1 MKNSK
6 EISNHKR
13 YIIITCAVFAREIYY
28 CAAESKNIIDV
39 IKLDQGLH
47 DIGEEKMSAKLQQ
60 TIDAVDSE
68 KYDAILLAYGLCNNG
83 IRGLHAPIP
92 MVVFKAHDC
101 IAVLMGSREKY
112 QKYFDANPGTYFNSV
127 GWVEE
132 VVHHLDNP
140 ESTTMQMGMQQYDEY
155 VKLYG
160 EENAKYLIETL
171 EGGLKH
177 YTKSTYIDT
186 GVGDF
191 PKYKDAV
198 KAEAAERGWEYEEYQ
213 GNTELFAKMLAGDWN
228 EKDFLVLQP
237 GDKIRPTYGE
247 DVIGVE

>member
-1 MKNSK
+1 MP
-6 EISNHKR
+6 SNTTNNEPKR
-13 YIIITCAVFAREIYY
+13 FVIITCAVFVREIYQ

-47 DIGEEKMSAKLQQ
+47 DIGEEKMTAKLQE
-60 TIDAVDSE
+60 TIDTVDAE
-68 KYDAILLAYGLCNNG
+68 KYDAILLGYGLCNNG

-92 MVVFKAHDC
+92 MVVFRAHDC
-101 IAVLMGSREKY
+101 IAVLMGSKEEY
-112 QKYFDANPGTYFNSV
+112 QKYFDANPGTYFKSV

-132 VVHHLDNP
+132 VSMHLDNP
-140 ESTTMQMGMQQYDEY
+140 ESTTIQMGMSNYDEY

-160 EENAKYLIETL
+160 EDNAKFLMETL

-177 YTKSTYIDT
+177 YTKFTYIDT

-191 PKYKDAV
+191 PEYKEEV

-213 GNTELFAKMLAGDWN
+213 GNTELFALMLAGDWN
-228 EKDFLVLQP
+228 DNDFLVIPP
-237 GDKIRPTYGE
+237 GEKIKPTYG
-247 DVIGVE
+247 DDIIGCE